1 MDEVKPF
8 TRKPKPCD
16 TCEAREATELRGFG
30 GVMGAFFVCDECDTP
45 PIWAVRVNR
54 KGVEA

>member
-30 GVMGAFFVCDECDTP
+30 GVMGRFLFVMNATRP
-45 PIWAVRVNR
+45 LFGRFV
-54 KGVEA
+54 